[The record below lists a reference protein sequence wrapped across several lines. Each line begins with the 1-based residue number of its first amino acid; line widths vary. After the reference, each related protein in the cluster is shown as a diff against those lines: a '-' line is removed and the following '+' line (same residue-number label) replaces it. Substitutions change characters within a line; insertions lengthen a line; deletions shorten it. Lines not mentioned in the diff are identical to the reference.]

1 MVGRTAVE
9 LMVARLV
16 EGRRRPSQ
24 RILIT
29 PELMIRDSSIP
40 LASRTV

>member
-1 MVGRTAVE
+1 
-9 LMVARLV
+9 VARLV

-29 PELMIRDSSIP
+29 PELFIRASSIP
-40 LASRTV
+40 FQP